1 MPKSG
6 LQYTAAVPL
15 TPTPCRRATAGASM
29 EAKIKIGDR
38 ILTPEQSEIIRIAI
52 DRWSYDEEIDVG
64 SEDHARVRELK
75 AMLDKE
81 CGKG

>member
-1 MPKSG
+1 M
-6 LQYTAAVPL
+6 T
-15 TPTPCRRATAGASM
+15 

-38 ILTPEQSEIIRIAI
+38 VLTPEQSEIIRIAI

>member
-1 MPKSG
+1 M
-6 LQYTAAVPL
+6 A
-15 TPTPCRRATAGASM
+15 
-29 EAKIKIGDR
+29 EAKIQIGDR
-38 ILTPEQSEIIRIAI
+38 VLTSEQSEIIRIAI

>member
-1 MPKSG
+1 M
-6 LQYTAAVPL
+6 V
-15 TPTPCRRATAGASM
+15 

-38 ILTPEQSEIIRIAI
+38 VLTSEQSEIIRIAI

>member
-1 MPKSG
+1 
-6 LQYTAAVPL
+6 
-15 TPTPCRRATAGASM
+15 M

-38 ILTPEQSEIIRIAI
+38 VLTPEQSEIIRIAI
-52 DRWSYDEEIDVG
+52 DRWSYAEKIDVG

>member
-1 MPKSG
+1 
-6 LQYTAAVPL
+6 
-15 TPTPCRRATAGASM
+15 M

-38 ILTPEQSEIIRIAI
+38 VLTPEQSEIIRIAI

-75 AMLDKE
+75 ALLDKE

>member
-1 MPKSG
+1 
-6 LQYTAAVPL
+6 
-15 TPTPCRRATAGASM
+15 M

-38 ILTPEQSEIIRIAI
+38 VLTSEQSEIIRIAI
-52 DRWSYDEEIDVG
+52 DRWSYAEEIDVG
-64 SEDHARVRELK
+64 SADHARVRELK

>member
-1 MPKSG
+1 M
-6 LQYTAAVPL
+6 A
-15 TPTPCRRATAGASM
+15 

-38 ILTPEQSEIIRIAI
+38 VLTSEQSEIIRIAI
-52 DRWSYDEEIDVG
+52 DRWSYVEEIDVG